1 MTACTIEPMQ
11 CKHCRCNNFNQYV
24 ICHMS
29 KTFIGCAVCR
39 EFESEAPAAEE
50 MLDHISSSR
59 YYSTHIVCSCRCAL
73 KVMEAELL
81 VAEDRDNHCNNDN
94 KSHFHLFWQYMSKS
108 G

>member
-1 MTACTIEPMQ
+1 
-11 CKHCRCNNFNQYV
+11 
-24 ICHMS
+24 MS

-50 MLDHISSSR
+50 MLD
-59 YYSTHIVCSCRCAL
+59 HIVCSCRCAL